1 MGGSDAHPSFFAH
14 LSHLGPSGGDFK
26 ASRQNCIQM
35 LVDIL
40 TDPCVQ
46 MSWFKRHPDGRVV
59 LISVGDDIYIA
70 DNRFSIVRP
79 VLSMVSI

>member
-1 MGGSDAHPSFFAH
+1 
-14 LSHLGPSGGDFK
+14 
-26 ASRQNCIQM
+26 M
-35 LVDIL
+35 LIFRVDIHL

>member
-1 MGGSDAHPSFFAH
+1 MITNLRMELFEA
-14 LSHLGPSGGDFK
+14 
-26 ASRQNCIQM
+26 
-35 LVDIL
+35 LVDILL